1 MQEITNLGYAA
12 YLMLKGYKLLEPPSR
27 HDGKFIFKFTINSD
41 INQQLFYEYT
51 NGEFSKFD
59 SMVVNLKKTLPRY

>member
-27 HDGKFIFKFTINSD
+27 KDGKFIFKFTIETD
-41 INQQLFYEYT
+41 INHKMFYEYT
-51 NGEFSKFD
+51 TGEFSKFD
-59 SMVVNLKKTLPRY
+59 GMIVNLKKTLPRY